1 MTSFSCIKPL
11 CLLIYCTWHW
21 FVKVHYFVR
30 KKPPYYCQLYC
41 CSVSRVRINI
51 LKQLWCY
58 NLLQSC
64 YRQDAAKIIF
74 SLFSRNKNRA
84 KLRIGNPW
92 TKLTEIWPTYDQ
104 IVIRENPFYQF
115 WFLSPFLSYSIFFHS
130 YAFDLLSLTSS
141 AYYKRPNTLAKNLSP
156 VF

>member
-1 MTSFSCIKPL
+1 MTCFSCIKHL
-11 CLLIYCTWHW
+11 CLLIYCTSHW
-21 FVKVHYFVR
+21 SVKVHYFVR
-30 KKPPYYCQLYC
+30 KKPPYYC

-84 KLRIGNPW
+84 KLRVHFKLQVGNPW
-92 TKLTEIWPTYDQ
+92 TKLTEIWLTYDQ
-104 IVIRENPFYQF
+104 IVTRTNPFCQF
-115 WFLSPFLSYSIFFHS
+115 WFLLSFLSYSIFS
-130 YAFDLLSLTSS
+130 TGNAYDSS
-141 AYYKRPNTLAKNLSP
+141 AYYKRTNTLAKNLSP